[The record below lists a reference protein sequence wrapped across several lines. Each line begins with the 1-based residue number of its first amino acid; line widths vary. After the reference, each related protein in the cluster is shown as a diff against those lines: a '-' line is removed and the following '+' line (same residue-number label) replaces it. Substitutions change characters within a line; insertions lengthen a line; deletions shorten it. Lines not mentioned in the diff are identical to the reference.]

1 MADGINIRILPKAT
15 SVEPKDLLL
24 IDKPVLGT
32 QTISFS
38 SIVLSGS
45 QVSFY
50 SDFIKLSTN
59 QTSLSTDLYRLSAT
73 TTTLISGGVSPSGK
87 FIPAKVGVMYFAA
100 NTKDY
105 FVSVG
110 TLNNKDWKRILTV
123 NY

>member
-1 MADGINIRILPKAT
+1 MADGINIRVLPKA
-15 SVEPKDLLL
+15 SSIQSNDLILT
-24 IDKPVLGT
+24 DNVNLGT
-32 QTISFS
+32 QTITFS

-45 QVSFY
+45 QISFY
-50 SDFIKLSTN
+50 QDFLNLSN
-59 QTSLSTDLYRLSAT
+59 NFENLSSTS
-73 TTTLISGGVSPSGK
+73 TTLLSGGVSPSGSIVPSK
-87 FIPAKVGVMYFAA
+87 IGIFYFAA

>member
-15 SVEPKDLLL
+15 LVEERDLLL
-24 IDKPVLGT
+24 IDKQILGT
-32 QTISFS
+32 HTVAFS
-38 SIVLSGS
+38 SVVMTPS

-50 SDFIKLSTN
+50 SEFV
-59 QTSLSTDLYRLSAT
+59 SLSSNVNALSST
-73 TTTLISGGVSPSGK
+73 TTTLISGGVSPSGSI
-87 FIPAKVGVMYFAA
+87 IPNKVGVMYFAA

-110 TLNNKDWKRILTV
+110 NVTNKDWKRILTV

>member
-1 MADGINIRILPKAT
+1 MADGINIRVIPKVTSLQPNDLILT
-15 SVEPKDLLL
+15 DNVN
-24 IDKPVLGT
+24 LGT
-32 QTISFS
+32 QTVAFS

-50 SDFIKLSTN
+50 NDFLNLSDDLQDLS
-59 QTSLSTDLYRLSAT
+59 ST
-73 TTTLISGGVSPSGK
+73 TTTLLSGGVSPSGSIVPNK
-87 FIPAKVGVMYFAA
+87 IGIFYFAE

-110 TLNNKDWKRILTV
+110 TLNNKDWKRLLTV

>member
-15 SVEPKDLLL
+15 LVEERDLLL
-24 IDKPVLGT
+24 IDKQILGT
-32 QTISFS
+32 HTVAFS
-38 SIVLSGS
+38 SVVMTPS

-50 SDFIKLSTN
+50 SEFV
-59 QTSLSTDLYRLSAT
+59 SLSSNVNTLSST
-73 TTTLISGGVSPSGK
+73 TTTLISGGVSPSGSI
-87 FIPAKVGVMYFAA
+87 IPNKVGVMYFAA

-110 TLNNKDWKRILTV
+110 NVTSKDWKRILTV